1 MNIVTK
7 ELVDLLKEKK
17 LKLSVCESASCG
29 ALASSIGEI
38 PGASSVFVGG
48 IVSYTNLIKE
58 KIVGVSKKILEEY
71 GAISA
76 QTAYEMCKQTNL
88 LMNSD
93 LCISITGNAGPS
105 GDEEK
110 PVGLFYV
117 GVAIMDIILVKEYRI
132 DSINRDYNRFKI
144 ALEATQYL
152 IEILKK

>member
-1 MNIVTK
+1 M
-7 ELVDLLKEKK
+7 
-17 LKLSVCESASCG
+17 
-29 ALASSIGEI
+29 
-38 PGASSVFVGG
+38 
-48 IVSYTNLIKE
+48 
-58 KIVGVSKKILEEY
+58 
-71 GAISA
+71 
-76 QTAYEMCKQTNL
+76 

-132 DSINRDYNRFKI
+132 DSTNRDYNRFKI

-152 IEILKK
+152 IEILKNK